1 MSRTGNPN
9 WQEGVSGNPAG
20 RPKGAGNKVT
30 NKIKEAYQQLV
41 EGNLE
46 NMTEWLG
53 EVAADDPKEAMML
66 MLKLSEYVI
75 PKLARQEV
83 VGADGKD
90 LFDNMKFEFG
100 PDINDESNRVQP
112 PQ

>member
-1 MSRTGNPN
+1 MANPNGNPA
-9 WQEGVSGNPAG
+9 WKEGVSGNPNG
-20 RPKGAGNKVT
+20 RPKGAGNKT
-30 NKIKEAYQQLV
+30 TTKIKEAYQMLV

-83 VGADGKD
+83 VGADGDD
-90 LFDNMKFEFG
+90 LFKNMKFEFG
-100 PDINDESNRVQP
+100 PDINDEVNRGE
-112 PQ
+112 

>member
-9 WQEGVSGNPAG
+9 WAEGVSGNPNG
-20 RPKGAGNKVT
+20 RPKGSGNKVT
-30 NKIKEAYQQLV
+30 GKIKQAYQLLM
-41 EGNLE
+41 EDNLD
-46 NMTEWLG
+46 NMTTWLG
-53 EVAADDPKEAMML
+53 QVAADDPKEAMML

>member
-1 MSRTGNPN
+1 MANRGGNPN
-9 WQEGVSGNPAG
+9 WEKGVSGNPQG

-30 NKIKEAYQQLV
+30 NKIKVAYQMLM
-41 EGNLE
+41 EDNLE

-53 EVAADDPKEAMML
+53 EVAERNPKEAMEL

-83 VGADGKD
+83 VGADGQD
-90 LFDNMKFEFG
+90 LFKDMKFEFG
-100 PDINDESNRVQP
+100 PDINDEENRQQP
-112 PQ
+112 

>member
-1 MSRTGNPN
+1 MANPNGNPA
-9 WQEGVSGNPAG
+9 WKEGVSGNPSG
-20 RPKGAGNKVT
+20 RPKGAGNKT
-30 NKIKEAYQQLV
+30 TTKIKEAYQMLV

-53 EVAADDPKEAMML
+53 DVAANDPKEAMML

-83 VGADGKD
+83 VGADGDD
-90 LFDNMKFEFG
+90 LFKNMKFEFG
-100 PDINDESNRVQP
+100 PDINDEVNREAE
-112 PQ
+112 